1 MTLAKRKLTVT
12 LIKGKTDK
20 TEEQTFHLEGLRVEA
35 RIDNPG
41 GFQSWGSLQARVFGL
56 RREVLNTFTMVAGK
70 TIGQTNNRVIVEA
83 GDDVTGMSRV
93 FDGNIFFSAQN
104 LQGAPDVCLE
114 LVAVSAMYERMAP
127 AAPNSYKGEFD
138 VATAIKGLAQ
148 AAGFGFENAGVTVKL
163 RDHYAAGS
171 LIDQI
176 YDLARSAGI
185 MCSIDNRI
193 VSIWPNGGSR
203 SERIIK
209 VSAQTGLV
217 GYPTISSN
225 GTAIRTVFNPAINI
239 SAKIDLESVIEPV
252 NGRWYCQT
260 VTHELASLVPDGPWY
275 TVATLTPTDF
285 YVARN

>member
-12 LIKGKTDK
+12 LVKGKTDK
-20 TEEQTFHLEGLRVEA
+20 AEEKTFQLEGLRVEA
-35 RIDNPG
+35 RVDNPG
-41 GFQSWGSLQARVFGL
+41 GSQSWGTLNARIFGL
-56 RREVLNTFTMVAGK
+56 RTEILNTFTMVAGK
-70 TIGQTNNRVIVEA
+70 VIGQTNNRVIVEA
-83 GDDVTGMSRV
+83 GDDMSGMSRI
-93 FDGNIFFSAQN
+93 FDGNIWFAAQN

-114 LVAVSAMYERMAP
+114 LVGISAMFERIAP
-127 AAPNSYKGEFD
+127 AAPNSYKGSFD
-138 VATAIKGLAQ
+138 VATAIEGLTKSI
-148 AAGFGFENAGVTVKL
+148 GFAFENSGVTVKL
-163 RDHYAAGS
+163 RDHYASGS
-171 LIDQI
+171 IIDQI

-185 MCSIDNRI
+185 MCSIDNRT
-193 VSIWPNGGSR
+193 VAIWPNGGSR
-203 SERIIK
+203 SDRIIK
-209 VSAQTGLV
+209 VNKDTGLV

-239 SAKIDLESVIEPV
+239 SAKIDLESVITPV